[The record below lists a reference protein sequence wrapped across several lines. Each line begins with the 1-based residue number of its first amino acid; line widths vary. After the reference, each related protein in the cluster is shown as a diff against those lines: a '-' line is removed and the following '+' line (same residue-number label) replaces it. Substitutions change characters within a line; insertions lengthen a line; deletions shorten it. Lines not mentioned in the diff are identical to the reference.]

1 MPRCF
6 ARLSLHDLPTFL
18 RLTANATC
26 ASPPLPTTT
35 IAPTGWNISSST
47 ATNWLALGVAGLENE
62 SWPQLVRSATARDRL
77 HFQSPQTFIQ
87 LAEQTVREV
96 AKCSDLENGPIN
108 WKQRRMSDDNL
119 VVYEGLDAAADR
131 VSCAKSELQATIEEV
146 QMMTFAESSE
156 DYKLQAQMFNTGK
169 GPSKGLRNQR
179 PRDWCFI
186 EGHFEIKVG
195 GRRGWIR
202 IFKSI
207 HLASCP
213 DLNADSGYV
222 RGHYSRST
230 TTSKYRKIRDFEAAI
245 LKYRL
250 TKATFLPKSMLVDGA
265 SRTHCL
271 VCIKPF
277 AKEKKLHCRKCGE
290 VVCRHCSK
298 IYELKVNHQWG
309 EIRVCEPCVWGG
321 QPRIKSQLE
330 SKDSLREDMSSTWDS
345 DDDQSLDVPILE
357 SANDDLRSTFSEIFT
372 DSMQTRAY
380 KPAMAAKFDVQ
391 VFFSA
396 VETSTP
402 LAPPRPRNQM

>member
-1 MPRCF
+1 MFP
-6 ARLSLHDLPTFL
+6 
-18 RLTANATC
+18 
-26 ASPPLPTTT
+26 SPPLTHH
-35 IAPTGWNISSST
+35 
-47 ATNWLALGVAGLENE
+47 
-62 SWPQLVRSATARDRL
+62 DK
-77 HFQSPQTFIQ
+77 QTFIQ
-87 LAEQTVREV
+87 LAEQTAREV
-96 AKCSDLENGPIN
+96 AKCSNLENGPIN
-108 WKQRRMSDDNL
+108 WKQRVSEDNL
-119 VVYEGLDAAADR
+119 VVYEGLDAAVDR
-131 VSCAKSELQATIEEV
+131 VSCAKSDLQATIEEV

-156 DYKLQAQMFNTGK
+156 DYKLQAQMFNTGVIDAARLYNLVLPTDKAPLEFVGINWMLQK

-186 EGHFEIKVG
+186 EGHFEIKVD

-202 IFKSI
+202 VFKSI

-213 DLNADSGYV
+213 DLKADSGYV
-222 RGHYSRST
+222 RGHYVRAGILFVETDRPGLLQVTQYNHEMAQGDSKPKMFDFLSSSSGA
-230 TTSKYRKIRDFEAAI
+230 SKYRKIRDFEAAI

-265 SRTHCL
+265 SRTYCL

-277 AKEKKLHCRKCGE
+277 AKEKKLNCRKCGE

-298 IYELKVNHQWG
+298 IYELKVNNQWG
-309 EIRVCEPCVWGG
+309 EIRVCDPCVWGG
-321 QPRIKSQLE
+321 QPRIKSQHE

-345 DDDQSLDVPILE
+345 DDDQSPDVPILE
-357 SANDDLRSTFSEIFT
+357 SAKDDLRSTFSEIMT
-372 DSMQTRAY
+372 DSMRTRAY

-402 LAPPRPRNQM
+402 LAPPRPRNLM

>member
-1 MPRCF
+1 MFP
-6 ARLSLHDLPTFL
+6 
-18 RLTANATC
+18 
-26 ASPPLPTTT
+26 SPPLTHH
-35 IAPTGWNISSST
+35 
-47 ATNWLALGVAGLENE
+47 
-62 SWPQLVRSATARDRL
+62 DK
-77 HFQSPQTFIQ
+77 QTFIQ

-156 DYKLQAQMFNTGK
+156 DYKLQAQMFNTGVIDAARLYNLILPTDKAPLEFVGINWMLQK

-222 RGHYSRST
+222 RGHYVRAGILFVETDRPGLLQVTQYNHERTHGDSKPKMFDFLSSSSGA
-230 TTSKYRKIRDFEAAI
+230 SKYRKIRDFEAAI

>member
-156 DYKLQAQMFNTGK
+156 DYKLQAQMFNTGVIDAARLYNLVLPTDK
-169 GPSKGLRNQR
+169 APLE
-179 PRDWCFI
+179 F
-186 EGHFEIKVG
+186 VG
-195 GRRGWIR
+195 I
-202 IFKSI
+202 
-207 HLASCP
+207 
-213 DLNADSGYV
+213 N
-222 RGHYSRST
+222 
-230 TTSKYRKIRDFEAAI
+230 
-245 LKYRL
+245 
-250 TKATFLPKSMLVDGA
+250 
-265 SRTHCL
+265 
-271 VCIKPF
+271 
-277 AKEKKLHCRKCGE
+277 
-290 VVCRHCSK
+290 
-298 IYELKVNHQWG
+298 
-309 EIRVCEPCVWGG
+309 
-321 QPRIKSQLE
+321 
-330 SKDSLREDMSSTWDS
+330 
-345 DDDQSLDVPILE
+345 
-357 SANDDLRSTFSEIFT
+357 
-372 DSMQTRAY
+372 
-380 KPAMAAKFDVQ
+380 
-391 VFFSA
+391 
-396 VETSTP
+396 
-402 LAPPRPRNQM
+402 

>member
-222 RGHYSRST
+222 RGHYVR
-230 TTSKYRKIRDFEAAI
+230 AGI
-245 LKYRL
+245 LFVETDRPGLLQVTQYNHVQ
-250 TKATFLPKSMLVDGA
+250 ATFLPKSMLVDGA